1 MSSTIQGISRRLAS
15 EASYSGNVGR
25 DAEVFAYA
33 IKIALLNLTA
43 LGGIILI
50 TWLVG
55 TLKATLV
62 LWAAAFSL
70 RIFAGGRHSAD
81 PITCWFL
88 TVAVFTVLGYA
99 ITIAGPLINEYVLPI
114 IAFGLVFALFTV
126 INNAPVTIGSKKFSY
141 EKQRKMKMYSVAVVV
156 FWAIIALAPLH
167 VVFNQPVMSLA
178 ITTGLVVQSLS
189 TMPLKGT

>member
-1 MSSTIQGISRRLAS
+1 MSSTIQSISRRLAS

-50 TWLVG
+50 AWLLG
-55 TLKATLV
+55 TLKATLF
-62 LWAAAFSL
+62 LWTAAFSL
-70 RIFAGGRHSAD
+70 RTFAGGRHSAD

-99 ITIAGPLINEYVLPI
+99 ITIAGPLISEYVLLF

-126 INNAPVTIGSKKFSY
+126 ITNAPVTIASKQFTY
-141 EKQRKMKMYSVAVVV
+141 EKRRKMKMLSVAVVV
-156 FWAIIALAPLH
+156 FWAIVALAPLQA
-167 VVFNQPVMSLA
+167 VFDQPIMSLA
-178 ITTGLVVQSLS
+178 ITTGLVVQSIS
-189 TMPLKGT
+189 IMPLKGT